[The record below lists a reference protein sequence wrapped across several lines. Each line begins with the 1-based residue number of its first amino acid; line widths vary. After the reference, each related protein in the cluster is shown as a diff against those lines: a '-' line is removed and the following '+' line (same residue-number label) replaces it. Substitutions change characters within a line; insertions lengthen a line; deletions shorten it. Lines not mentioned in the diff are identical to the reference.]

1 MNKKL
6 KYELEEQVVN
16 IILNV
21 LNRAQVSGVQN
32 ATNLIAV
39 VKLLQNPL
47 NKEELEKDTFEQLKS
62 KFEPETTKKE
72 GKVPDNK

>member
-32 ATNLIAV
+32 AKNLLAV
-39 VKLLQNPL
+39 VELMQKPL
-47 NKEELEKDTFEQLKS
+47 NAEELEKDQYQALKT
-62 KFEPETTKKE
+62 KFEPVKEEEKEDKK
-72 GKVPDNK
+72 K